1 MAKLAPQ
8 KRRLIESRRGPKMAK
23 RQRILILSDIHYAGE
38 AERARGNFEVA
49 AIENPLIR
57 AWVRAWMHFVW
68 ERRPAPQ
75 NRLLDRFLTE
85 AGEADLVIANGDYSS
100 DSGFVGVSD
109 RAALESAEICLG
121 KLRARYG
128 ACFHATIGDH
138 EFGKNGLG
146 MTGGGM
152 RLKSLRLSRDALGLR
167 PFWRVDLGRYSLL
180 GVTSSL
186 AALPI
191 YEAETLPEERD
202 QWRRLS
208 RDHLAEIEEAFHA
221 LPSDR
226 RVILFC
232 HDPSALPFLHRLP
245 GVREKLGRIEAAIVG
260 HLHSNLIFQTAGL
273 AAGFPPIPFL
283 GGAIHRMSRGLNRAR
298 IWREFRTRFC
308 PSLAGIHLL
317 NDGGYYSAELNM
329 EKDEPARFH
338 WHAWKRDR

>member
-1 MAKLAPQ
+1 MAIH
-8 KRRLIESRRGPKMAK
+8 R
-23 RQRILILSDIHYAGE
+23 RILILSDIHYAGE

-49 AIENPLIR
+49 AIDNPLVR

-75 NRLLDRFLTE
+75 NHLLNRFLNE
-85 AGEADLVIANGDYSS
+85 AGDADLVIANGDYSS

-109 RAALESAEICLG
+109 RAALESARICLA
-121 KLRARYG
+121 KLRGRYG
-128 ACFHATIGDH
+128 EHFHATIGDH

-152 RLKSLRLSRDALGLR
+152 RLDSLRRSRDSLELL
-167 PFWRVDLGRYSLL
+167 PYWRVNLGRYSLL

-191 YEAETLPEERD
+191 YETETLPEERD
-202 QWRRLS
+202 EWRRLS
-208 RDHLAEIEEAFHA
+208 RAHLAEIEEALHA

-232 HDPSALPFLHRLP
+232 HDPSALPFLHQLP
-245 GVREKLGRIEAAIVG
+245 GVREKLGQIEATIVG

-273 AAGFPPIPFL
+273 AAGIPPIPFL
-283 GGAIHRMSRGLNRAR
+283 GGAIHRMSRGVSQAR
-298 IWREFRTRFC
+298 VWREFRTRFC
-308 PSLAGIHLL
+308 PSLAGIRLL
-317 NDGGYYSAELNM
+317 NDGGYYSVELNM
-329 EKDEPARFH
+329 ESDGPARFH
-338 WHAWKRDR
+338 WHAWKRDV